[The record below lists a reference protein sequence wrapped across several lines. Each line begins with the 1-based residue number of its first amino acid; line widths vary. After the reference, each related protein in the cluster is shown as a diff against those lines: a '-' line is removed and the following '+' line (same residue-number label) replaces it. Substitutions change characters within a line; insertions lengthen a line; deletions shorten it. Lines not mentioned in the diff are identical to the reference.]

1 MRDEFTVMIAIA
13 AMFIIFGMTQA
24 YKSKDTVS
32 WKTASTKLEAVCDA
46 KSYWKKFIPSNK

>member
-1 MRDEFTVMIAIA
+1 MRDEFTSLIVVVV
-13 AMFIIFGMTQA
+13 MFIIFGMTQA

-32 WKTASTKLEAVCDA
+32 WKTASTKFEAVCDT